1 MDAHQTYCGKLFII
15 YASQITMLY
24 TSNVYSA
31 ICQLYLN
38 KTKRR
43 KKEKSYTGIDNF
55 ARQNTHVLQQSL

>member
-1 MDAHQTYCGKLFII
+1 
-15 YASQITMLY
+15 MLY
-24 TSNVYSA
+24 TLNLYSA

-55 ARQNTHVLQQSL
+55 ARQNTYVLQQSL